1 MSALTLQS
9 IQSVFGGDISGNG
22 ILIPGPGH
30 SKRDRSLSITLSST
44 SPNGF
49 LLNSFCGDDDI
60 ICLDYFRAKMGL
72 PAFGLSRRRD
82 KSLPGSLLAQPTEAA
97 NENVERARVIWRES
111 VDIYGSLAETYLG
124 SSDEL
129 PEHDSNSG
137 EQYEASVVCE
147 ELVVSGCD
155 APELLQ
161 FIEETLDEIA
171 LLVER
176 LVVGERRA
184 AIGF

>member
-1 MSALTLQS
+1 MAGEPPAAIRLLRRISLGTETRRGPFRSGLEQGCVDLGRRILNDCAAHHLSAFCS
-9 IQSVFGGDISGNG
+9 SHAARHCRFV
-22 ILIPGPGH
+22 GH
-30 SKRDRSLSITLSST
+30 S
-44 SPNGF
+44 
-49 LLNSFCGDDDI
+49 
-60 ICLDYFRAKMGL
+60 
-72 PAFGLSRRRD
+72 
-82 KSLPGSLLAQPTEAA
+82 
-97 NENVERARVIWRES
+97 VV
-111 VDIYGSLAETYLG
+111 G

>member
-1 MSALTLQS
+1 MHDIDVRLAIRRHLESAHDGDQDTRIIEEMGIWAGSVRVDVAVINGEFHGIELKSARDTLDRLPRQATLYDE
-9 IQSVFGGDISGNG
+9 VF
-22 ILIPGPGH
+22 
-30 SKRDRSLSITLSST
+30 DRVT
-44 SPNGF
+44 
-49 LLNSFCGDDDI
+49 
-60 ICLDYFRAKMGL
+60 
-72 PAFGLSRRRD
+72 
-82 KSLPGSLLAQPTEAA
+82 
-97 NENVERARVIWRES
+97 
-111 VDIYGSLAETYLG
+111 LG